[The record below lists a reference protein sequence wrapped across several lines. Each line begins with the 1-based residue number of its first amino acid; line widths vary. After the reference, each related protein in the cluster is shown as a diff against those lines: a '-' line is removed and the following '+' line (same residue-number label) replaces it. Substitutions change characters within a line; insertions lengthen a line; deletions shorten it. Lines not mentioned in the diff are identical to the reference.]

1 MTKTRIVY
9 DNARLEIALLGF
21 CRVLCD
27 PKREEYV

>member
-9 DNARLEIALLGF
+9 DNGRLEIALVGF
-21 CRVLCD
+21 YRVPYD